1 MALLGKVGEHLP
13 IDTVLHAEIGTAAA
27 APDGQEARKSRAAK
41 QYSNRSN

>member
-13 IDTVLHAEIGTAAA
+13 IDTVLHAEIGTTPPV
-27 APDGQEARKSRAAK
+27 PDGQEARKIRAAK